1 MIFYIEAVE
10 ISINIE
16 FNFWKENKTE
26 HIEKKEGKI
35 QITLGVLLVVYVSI
49 NFKKQN
55 VKYLALQAIFSCF

>member
-26 HIEKKEGKI
+26 HIKKEGKI
-35 QITLGVLLVVYVSI
+35 QNTLGVLLVVYVSTD
-49 NFKKQN
+49 FKKQN